1 MIDNNKKDKNMRNCH
16 RCHQE
21 MVEGFDIKIEGAG
34 YGIKL
39 SKGQGM
45 FAKRIGKPQVAIC
58 PGCGEISLFLIDTM
72 EVFNHK
78 KKEK

>member
-1 MIDNNKKDKNMRNCH
+1 MIDKNKKEKNMRNCH
-16 RCHQE
+16 RCNQE
-21 MVEGFDIKIEGAG
+21 LVEGFDIKIEGAG
-34 YGIKL
+34 YGIKI

-72 EVFNHK
+72 EVFNNK